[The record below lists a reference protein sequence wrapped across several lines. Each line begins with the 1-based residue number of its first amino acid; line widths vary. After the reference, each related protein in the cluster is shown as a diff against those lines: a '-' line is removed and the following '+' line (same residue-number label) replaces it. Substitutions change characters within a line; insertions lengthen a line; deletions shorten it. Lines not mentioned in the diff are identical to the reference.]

1 MVSVQRDQAVA
12 AAIRA
17 LGATRLTM
25 TLPKLMRWPEFEAS
39 DCVGHLYF
47 PPDVVWFVALKGD
60 LADFTLG
67 LPHAPRRYHIGY
79 AVIDAA
85 TSWPTMP
92 MESPGSAWPAWFDAL
107 PNHPAQ

>member
-1 MVSVQRDQAVA
+1 MRSVAACLAAGVLGLASALAYPSARLGPCAVQSTRAAPPTAPSGEPLMVSVQRDQAVA

-47 PPDVVWFVALKGD
+47 PPDVVWFVAVKGG
-60 LADFTLG
+60 LAAFT
-67 LPHAPRRYHIGY
+67 R
-79 AVIDAA
+79 
-85 TSWPTMP
+85 
-92 MESPGSAWPAWFDAL
+92 
-107 PNHPAQ
+107 